1 MEVYVIFIL
10 FGTRSADG
18 GVRRGSF
25 VIYYITGSILMV
37 DGKIMLAVSWIML
50 CFYSHHR
57 WEDDTSRELDHI
69 MMFYPHCTWD
79 DVVAHGHAYKVDIV
93 IS

>member
-1 MEVYVIFIL
+1 
-10 FGTRSADG
+10 
-18 GVRRGSF
+18 
-25 VIYYITGSILMV
+25 
-37 DGKIMLAVSWIML
+37 MLAVSWIML
-50 CFYSHHR
+50 WFYPHHR